1 MRPGLK
7 ETGMAATSA
16 AIAEAN
22 SAAGDA
28 AREARADVLE
38 WWRANDDANGGEP
51 KISWR
56 TTRASRST
64 NEWHKFVVDVW
75 LTDLNPTEFG
85 VYKRSRNRARSRQF
99 TNDMD
104 IYADVIENGERTG
117 LIGYRKGPWKENS
130 GMDRRLIFKLFTKSL
145 GWRAT
150 MDLMV
155 GRSLQLT
162 IGARGLPVTAYAINT
177 DDDDFIIYLERSAF
191 KWPLLPEHFSF
202 FLMRDGK
209 PEYFRLQRTLIN
221 VGGDYTLYDQH
232 NNKIGYV
239 DGMITSIAGKWKCGL
254 RSEYADKKLL
264 TTMKL
269 FAGLVIFNRATRWHV
284 WRLWRDVLAGRVE
297 PKLEHQEADLYKNPR
312 RVR

>member
-1 MRPGLK
+1 M
-7 ETGMAATSA
+7 ATSA
-16 AIAEAN
+16 TLAEAN
-22 SAAGDA
+22 AAADDA
-28 AREARADVLE
+28 AREARAEVLQRKRVDE
-38 WWRANDDANGGEP
+38 KNDSGEP
-51 KISWR
+51 KISKR
-56 TTRASRST
+56 VTRQST
-64 NEWHKFVVDVW
+64 SDERWHKFVIDVW

-99 TNDMD
+99 TQDMD

-117 LIGYRKGPWKENS
+117 LIGYRKAPWKENT
-130 GMDRRLIFKLFTKSL
+130 GMDRRLIFKLFTKSM

-162 IGARGLPVTAYAINT
+162 IGARGLPVTAFSINT

-209 PEYFRLQRTLIN
+209 PEYFRLQRAFIN
-221 VGGDYTLYDQH
+221 VGGDYTLYDQN
-232 NNKIGYV
+232 NNKIGYI
-239 DGMITSIAGKWKCGL
+239 DGQILSIAGKWKCGL
-254 RSEYADKKLL
+254 RSDLVDKKLL
-264 TTMKL
+264 TTLKL
-269 FAGLVIFNRATRWHV
+269 FAGMVIFNRGARWHM
-284 WRLWRDVLAGRVE
+284 WRLWRDVISGKLQ
-297 PKLEHQEADLYKNPR
+297 PTLEHQEADLYKNPR